1 MDVAFIYRLA
11 PMNVTEMLC
20 LNQDY
25 NKSGVNL

>member
-25 NKSGVNL
+25 KSGVNL